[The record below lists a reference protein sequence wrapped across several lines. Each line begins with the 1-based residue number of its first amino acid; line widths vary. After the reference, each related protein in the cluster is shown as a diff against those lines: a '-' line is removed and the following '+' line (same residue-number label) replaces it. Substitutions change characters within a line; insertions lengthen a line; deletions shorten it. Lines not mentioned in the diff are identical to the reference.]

1 MMSVIDENFYD
12 MNLISNIKERTGPKK
27 LKNIMKN
34 LRNFAE
40 DDVKGFSGLK
50 VKKFEEKI
58 EEVKKP
64 ILKKMSI
71 SILDNDDEVEN
82 TPKTFFGNEEG
93 ERQIYYSD
101 SSADE

>member
-1 MMSVIDENFYD
+1 MVSIINENIYD
-12 MNLISNIKERTGPKK
+12 MTLISNIKERTGSKK

-50 VKKFEEKI
+50 VKKFEEKT

-64 ILKKMSI
+64 EHKKMSI
-71 SILDNDDEVEN
+71 SILNNDDEEEN
-82 TPKTFFGNEEG
+82 TPIIYDNEQEVK
-93 ERQIYYSD
+93 QICYCD

>member
-1 MMSVIDENFYD
+1 MVSIINENIYD
-12 MNLISNIKERTGPKK
+12 MTLISNIKERTGSKK

-50 VKKFEEKI
+50 VKKFEEKT

-64 ILKKMSI
+64 EHKKMSI
-71 SILDNDDEVEN
+71 SILNNDDEEEN
-82 TPKTFFGNEEG
+82 TPIIYDNEQEVK
-93 ERQIYYSD
+93 QIYYCD